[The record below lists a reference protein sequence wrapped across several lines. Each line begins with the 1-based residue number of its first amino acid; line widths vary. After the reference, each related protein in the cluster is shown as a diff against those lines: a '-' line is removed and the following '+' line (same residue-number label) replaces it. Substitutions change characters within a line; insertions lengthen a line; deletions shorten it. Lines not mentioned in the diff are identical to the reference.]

1 MKIKNKKLSAFIF
14 ITAVASIG
22 MIFSVKVCAAYNKN
36 QNSFNELLKKYG
48 IKIKKAG
55 IVHINFDGKKEDR
68 LSVNVRKNRG
78 CEEING
84 AICKK
89 SLTKMN
95 MNMPYFL
102 RQRISLSGN
111 GSVKSALMT
120 LSHETGV
127 PFVIYRGFPDK
138 LKNEAYYKDIP
149 LYKVLNGL
157 LVSNGFAYSYKNKML
172 YVYAVEEKT
181 FHIPVSDLLST
192 FSSTVGMSGIE
203 GGGVNSSINNGNTQE
218 IPEGG
223 GTGITGGNTESS
235 GSGSSDSLSSGLIN
249 SGVNGNYGNG
259 GGYSGNPS
267 GSLSLTL
274 SESDSLYSIISR
286 NIKEMLTK
294 NGKYFINPKDGLIWV
309 KDRVSNVNEVAAY
322 IKRINKFLSKQVFLK
337 VEVID
342 VNLNKG
348 FQAGIN
354 WNLLFNQAFKSN
366 VFGADSLSVSA
377 QLASS
382 NNISNAPYIGFK
394 GSGSNSAILNALRTQ
409 GAVDV
414 ISQPRLVLM
423 DGQTRLISSGTITP
437 YVSSIQ
443 TMSLSLSQT
452 ETYPVISQVQTGL
465 SISFTPHIN
474 FKNNS
479 VSVTLSLIDNSI
491 TGYQSFAIGEESF
504 SNPVIESKSFSDTV
518 NVKSGSTI
526 LVGGILTTDKVKNT
540 YGIPIFSKIP
550 LFGNFFK
557 SVNDTDEK
565 EDLLIMLTPKIIR

>member
-1 MKIKNKKLSAFIF
+1 MKIKNKKLSAFVF
-14 ITAVASIG
+14 ITTVASIG
-22 MIFSVKVCAAYNKN
+22 MIFSAKVSAAYNKN
-36 QNSFNELLKKYG
+36 QNSFNGLLKKYG

-68 LSVNVRKNRG
+68 LSVNVNKNRG
-78 CEEING
+78 CKKING

-95 MNMPYFL
+95 MNVPYFL

-120 LSHETGV
+120 LSHETDV

-138 LKNEAYYKDIP
+138 LKNEAYYKDIQ

-192 FSSTVGMSGIE
+192 FSSTVGMSGME

-218 IPEGG
+218 MPEGG
-223 GTGITGGNTESS
+223 GASITGGNTESS
-235 GSGSSDSLSSGLIN
+235 GSGSLSSGLIN
-249 SGVNGNYGNG
+249 SGVNGNYGNS

-309 KDRVSNVNEVAAY
+309 KDRVSNVNEIAAY

-342 VNLNKG
+342 VSLNKG

-382 NNISNAPYIGFK
+382 NNISNAPYIGFN

-491 TGYQSFAIGEESF
+491 TSYQSFAIGEESF

-540 YGIPIFSKIP
+540 YGIPILSKIP

>member
-1 MKIKNKKLSAFIF
+1 MKIKNKKLSAFMF
-14 ITAVASIG
+14 IAAVASIG
-22 MIFSVKVCAAYNKN
+22 MVLSVKVSAAYNKN
-36 QNSFNELLKKYG
+36 QNSFNGLLKKYG
-48 IKIKKAG
+48 IKIKKAE
-55 IVHINFDGKKEDR
+55 IVHINFDGKKENS
-68 LSVNVRKNRG
+68 LSVKVNKNKG
-78 CEEING
+78 CKEING
-84 AICKK
+84 EICKK
-89 SLTKMN
+89 SLIKMN

-102 RQRISLSGN
+102 KQKISLSGN

-127 PFVIYRGFPDK
+127 PFVIYSGFPNK
-138 LKNEAYYKDIP
+138 LKNEVYYKDIP

-157 LVSNGFAYSYKNKML
+157 LVSNGFAYNYKNKML

-181 FHIPVSDLLST
+181 FHIPVSDLLSA
-192 FSSTVGMSGIE
+192 FSSTVGMSGMGE
-203 GGGVNSSINNGNTQE
+203 GGGVNSGINNGNTQE
-218 IPEGG
+218 MPEGSG
-223 GTGITGGNTESS
+223 MGIAGGNSETSAS
-235 GSGSSDSLSSGLIN
+235 NSLPSGLIN
-249 SGVNGNYGNG
+249 SGVNGNSGSSGGN
-259 GGYSGNPS
+259 SGNPS

-309 KDRVSNVNEVAAY
+309 KDRVSNVNEVAGY

-342 VNLNKG
+342 VCLNKG

-377 QLASS
+377 RLASS
-382 NNISNAPYIGFK
+382 NNISNAPYIGFN

-409 GAVDV
+409 GAVNV

-443 TMSLSLSQT
+443 TMALSLSQT

-491 TGYQSFAIGEESF
+491 TSYQSFAIGGESF

-540 YGIPIFSKIP
+540 YGIPILSKIP
-550 LFGNFFK
+550 LFGDLFK

>member
-1 MKIKNKKLSAFIF
+1 MKIKNKKLSAFMF

-22 MIFSVKVCAAYNKN
+22 MVLSVKVSAAYNKN
-36 QNSFNELLKKYG
+36 QNSFNGLLKKYG

-55 IVHINFDGKKEDR
+55 VVHINFDGKKENS
-68 LSVNVRKNRG
+68 LSGKVNKNNG
-78 CEEING
+78 CKEING
-84 AICKK
+84 EICKK
-89 SLTKMN
+89 SLIKMN

-102 RQRISLSGN
+102 RQKVSLSGN
-111 GSVKSALMT
+111 GKVKSALMT

-127 PFVIYRGFPDK
+127 PFVIYSGFPNK
-138 LKNEAYYKDIP
+138 LKNEVYYKDIP

-157 LVSNGFAYSYKNKML
+157 LVSNGFAYNYKNKML

-181 FHIPVSDLLST
+181 FHIPVSDLLSA
-192 FSSTVGMSGIE
+192 FSSTVGMSGMGE
-203 GGGVNSSINNGNTQE
+203 EGGVNSGINNGNTQE
-218 IPEGG
+218 MPEGSG
-223 GTGITGGNTESS
+223 MGIAGGNSETSAS
-235 GSGSSDSLSSGLIN
+235 NSLPSGLIN
-249 SGVNGNYGNG
+249 SGVNGNSGSSGGN
-259 GGYSGNPS
+259 SGNPS

-309 KDRVSNVNEVAAY
+309 KDRVSNVNEVSGY

-342 VNLNKG
+342 VSLNKG

-366 VFGADSLSVSA
+366 VFGADSLSASA

-382 NNISNAPYIGFK
+382 NNISNVPYIGFN

-443 TMSLSLSQT
+443 TMALSLSQT

-540 YGIPIFSKIP
+540 YGIPILSKIP
-550 LFGNFFK
+550 LFGDLFK
-557 SVNDTDEK
+557 SVNDTDQK

>member
-1 MKIKNKKLSAFIF
+1 MKIKNKKLSAFMF
-14 ITAVASIG
+14 IAAVASIG
-22 MIFSVKVCAAYNKN
+22 MVLSVKVSAAYNKN
-36 QNSFNELLKKYG
+36 QNSFNGLLKKYG
-48 IKIKKAG
+48 IKIKKAE
-55 IVHINFDGKKEDR
+55 IVHINFDGKKENS
-68 LSVNVRKNRG
+68 LSVKVNKNKG
-78 CEEING
+78 CKEING
-84 AICKK
+84 EICKK
-89 SLTKMN
+89 SLIKMN

-102 RQRISLSGN
+102 KQKISLSGN

-127 PFVIYRGFPDK
+127 PFVIYSGFPNK
-138 LKNEAYYKDIP
+138 LKNEVYYKDIP

-157 LVSNGFAYSYKNKML
+157 LVSNGFAYNYKNKML

-181 FHIPVSDLLST
+181 FHIPVSDLLSA
-192 FSSTVGMSGIE
+192 FSSTVGMSGMGE
-203 GGGVNSSINNGNTQE
+203 GGGVNSGINNGNTQE
-218 IPEGG
+218 MPEGSG
-223 GTGITGGNTESS
+223 MGIAGGNSETSAS
-235 GSGSSDSLSSGLIN
+235 NSLPSGLIN
-249 SGVNGNYGNG
+249 SGVNGNSGSSGGN
-259 GGYSGNPS
+259 SGNPS

-309 KDRVSNVNEVAAY
+309 KDRVSNVNEVAGY

-342 VNLNKG
+342 VCLNKG

-377 QLASS
+377 RLASS
-382 NNISNAPYIGFK
+382 NNISNAPYIGFN
-394 GSGSNSAILNALRTQ
+394 GSGSNGAILNALRTQ
-409 GAVDV
+409 GAVNV

-443 TMSLSLSQT
+443 TMALSLSQT

-491 TGYQSFAIGEESF
+491 TSYQSFAIGGESF

-540 YGIPIFSKIP
+540 YGIPILSKIP
-550 LFGNFFK
+550 LFGDLFK

>member
-1 MKIKNKKLSAFIF
+1 MKNKKKKLSIF
-14 ITAVASIG
+14 VLITSVASIG
-22 MIFSVKVCAAYNKN
+22 MLLTAKISSAYGKN
-36 QNSFNELLKKYG
+36 LNSFDGLLKKYG

-55 IVHINFDGKKEDR
+55 VVHINFGGKKRD
-68 LSVNVRKNRG
+68 SMSIKVNKKTG
-78 CEEING
+78 CKEVNG
-84 AICKK
+84 RICKK
-89 SLTKMN
+89 SLIN
-95 MNMPYFL
+95 INMPYFL
-102 RQRISLSGN
+102 KQKISLSGN

-120 LSHETGV
+120 LSHETGI
-127 PFVIYRGFPDK
+127 PFVIYSRFPDK
-138 LKNEAYYKDIP
+138 LRNEVYYKNIP

-172 YVYAVEEKT
+172 YIYAVEEKT
-181 FHIPVSDLLST
+181 FHIPVSDLLSS
-192 FSSTVGMSGIE
+192 FSSTVGMSGIGE
-203 GGGVNSSINNGNTQE
+203 GGGVNSGINNGNTQE
-218 IPEGG
+218 MPEGG
-223 GTGITGGNTESS
+223 STGITGGNP
-235 GSGSSDSLSSGLIN
+235 GSSASLPSGLIN
-249 SGVNGNYGNG
+249 SGSNGNSSNN

-274 SESDSLYSIISR
+274 SESGSLYSIISE

-294 NGKYFINPKDGLIWV
+294 NGKYFINSKDGLIWV

-342 VNLNKG
+342 VSLNKG

-354 WNLLFNQAFKSN
+354 WDLLFNQAFKSN
-366 VFGADSLSVSA
+366 VFGADSVSVSA

-382 NNISNAPYIGFK
+382 NNISNVPYIGFN

-443 TMSLSLSQT
+443 TMALSLSQT
-452 ETYPVISQVQTGL
+452 ETYPVISQIQTGL

-491 TGYQSFAIGEESF
+491 TGYQSFAIGGESF

-540 YGIPIFSKIP
+540 YGIPLLSKIP
-550 LFGNFFK
+550 LIGDLFK
-557 SVNDTDEK
+557 SANDTNQK

>member
-1 MKIKNKKLSAFIF
+1 MKIKNKKLSAFVF
-14 ITAVASIG
+14 ITAFASIG
-22 MIFSVKVCAAYNKN
+22 MIFSTKVSAAYNKN
-36 QNSFNELLKKYG
+36 QSSFNGLLKKYG

-55 IVHINFDGKKEDR
+55 IVHINFDGKKVDR
-68 LSVNVRKNRG
+68 LSINVNKNRG
-78 CEEING
+78 CKEING
-84 AICKK
+84 EICKK

-120 LSHETGV
+120 LSHETDI

-138 LKNEAYYKDIP
+138 LKNEVYYKDIP

-157 LVSNGFAYSYKNKML
+157 LVSNGFAYNYKNKML

-181 FHIPVSDLLST
+181 FHIPVSDLLSA
-192 FSSTVGMSGIE
+192 FSSTVGMSGME
-203 GGGVNSSINNGNTQE
+203 GGGVNSGINNGNTQE
-218 IPEGG
+218 MPEGG

-235 GSGSSDSLSSGLIN
+235 ASGSLSSGLIN
-249 SGVNGNYGNG
+249 SAVNGNYGNS
-259 GGYSGNPS
+259 GGYSGNTS

-274 SESDSLYSIISR
+274 SESESLYSIISR

-322 IKRINKFLSKQVFLK
+322 IKRINNFLSRQVFLK

-354 WNLLFNQAFKSN
+354 WNLLFNKAFKSN
-366 VFGADSLSVSA
+366 VFGADSLSASA

-382 NNISNAPYIGFK
+382 NNISNVPYIGFN

-443 TMSLSLSQT
+443 TMALSLSQT

-540 YGIPIFSKIP
+540 YGIPILSKIP
-550 LFGNFFK
+550 LFGDLFK
-557 SVNDTDEK
+557 SVNDTDQK

>member
-1 MKIKNKKLSAFIF
+1 MKNKNKKLLIF
-14 ITAVASIG
+14 VLIAPVAIIG
-22 MIFSVKVCAAYNKN
+22 MVLGAKSSSAYGKN
-36 QNSFNELLKKYG
+36 QNSFDGLLKRYG
-48 IKIKKAG
+48 IKFKKAG
-55 IVHINFDGKKEDR
+55 IVHINFGGNKGNR
-68 LSVNVRKNRG
+68 LSVKLNKKNG
-78 CEEING
+78 CKEING
-84 AICKK
+84 RICKK
-89 SLTKMN
+89 SLIN

-102 RQRISLSGN
+102 KQKISLSGS

-138 LKNEAYYKDIP
+138 LRNEVYYKDVP
-149 LYKVLNGL
+149 LYKVLKGL

-181 FHIPVSDLLST
+181 FHIPVSDLLSA
-192 FSSTVGMSGIE
+192 FSSTVGMSGMGE
-203 GGGVNSSINNGNTQE
+203 GGGVNSGINSGNTQE
-218 IPEGG
+218 MPEGG
-223 GTGITGGNTESS
+223 GAGIADGNPESS
-235 GSGSSDSLSSGLIN
+235 ASLPSGLIS
-249 SGVNGNYGNG
+249 SGVNDNSGNSGGN
-259 GGYSGNPS
+259 SGNPS

-274 SESDSLYSIISR
+274 SESGSLYSIISG

-294 NGKYFINPKDGLIWV
+294 NGKYFINQKDGLIWV
-309 KDRVSNVNEVAAY
+309 KDRVSNVNEVSAY

-342 VNLNKG
+342 VSLNKG

-366 VFGADSLSVSA
+366 VFGVDSLSVSA

-382 NNISNAPYIGFK
+382 NNISNAPYIGFN

-443 TMSLSLSQT
+443 TMALSLSQT
-452 ETYPVISQVQTGL
+452 ETYPVISQIQTGL

-479 VSVTLSLIDNSI
+479 VSGTLSLIDNSI
-491 TGYQSFAIGEESF
+491 TGYQSFAIGGESF

-518 NVKSGSTI
+518 NVKSDSTI

-540 YGIPIFSKIP
+540 YGIPLLSKIP
-550 LFGNFFK
+550 LLGDLFK
-557 SVNDTDEK
+557 SANDTNEK

>member
-1 MKIKNKKLSAFIF
+1 
-14 ITAVASIG
+14 
-22 MIFSVKVCAAYNKN
+22 
-36 QNSFNELLKKYG
+36 
-48 IKIKKAG
+48 
-55 IVHINFDGKKEDR
+55 
-68 LSVNVRKNRG
+68 
-78 CEEING
+78 
-84 AICKK
+84 
-89 SLTKMN
+89 

-102 RQRISLSGN
+102 KQKISLSGS

-138 LKNEAYYKDIP
+138 LRNEVYYKDVP
-149 LYKVLNGL
+149 LYKVLKGL

-181 FHIPVSDLLST
+181 FHIPVSDLLSA
-192 FSSTVGMSGIE
+192 FSSTVGMSGMGE
-203 GGGVNSSINNGNTQE
+203 GGGVNSGINSGNTQE
-218 IPEGG
+218 MPEGG
-223 GTGITGGNTESS
+223 GAGIADGNPESS
-235 GSGSSDSLSSGLIN
+235 ASLPSGLIS
-249 SGVNGNYGNG
+249 SGVNDNSGNSGGN
-259 GGYSGNPS
+259 SGNPS

-274 SESDSLYSIISR
+274 SESGSLYSIISG

-342 VNLNKG
+342 VSLNKG

-382 NNISNAPYIGFK
+382 NNISNAPYIGFN
-394 GSGSNSAILNALRTQ
+394 GFGSNSAILNALRTQ

-443 TMSLSLSQT
+443 TMALSLSQT

-491 TGYQSFAIGEESF
+491 TGYQSFAIGGESF

-540 YGIPIFSKIP
+540 YGIPLLAEIP
-550 LFGNFFK
+550 LLGDLFK
-557 SVNDTDEK
+557 SANDANQK

>member
-1 MKIKNKKLSAFIF
+1 MKIKNKKLSAFMF

-22 MIFSVKVCAAYNKN
+22 VVLAAKVSAAYNKN
-36 QNSFNELLKKYG
+36 QNSFNGLLKKYG

-55 IVHINFDGKKEDR
+55 IVHINFDEKKENS
-68 LSVNVRKNRG
+68 LSVKVNKNNG

-84 AICKK
+84 EVCKK
-89 SLTKMN
+89 RLIKMN

-102 RQRISLSGN
+102 RQKVSLSGN
-111 GSVKSALMT
+111 GRVKSALMT

-127 PFVIYRGFPDK
+127 PFVIYSGFPNK
-138 LKNEAYYKDIP
+138 LKNEVYYKDIP

-181 FHIPVSDLLST
+181 FHIPVSDLLSA
-192 FSSTVGMSGIE
+192 FSSTVGMSGMGE
-203 GGGVNSSINNGNTQE
+203 GGGVNSGINNVNTQE
-218 IPEGG
+218 MPEGSG
-223 GTGITGGNTESS
+223 MGIAGGNSETSAS
-235 GSGSSDSLSSGLIN
+235 TSLSSGLIN
-249 SGVNGNYGNG
+249 SGVNGN
-259 GGYSGNPS
+259 SGSSGDNSANPS
-267 GSLSLTL
+267 CSLSLTL

-309 KDRVSNVNEVAAY
+309 KDRVSNVNEVADY
-322 IKRINKFLSKQVFLK
+322 IKRIDKFLSKQVFLK

-342 VNLNKG
+342 VSLNKG

-382 NNISNAPYIGFK
+382 NNISNVPYIGFN

-443 TMSLSLSQT
+443 TMALSLSQT

-479 VSVTLSLIDNSI
+479 VSVTLTLIDNSI

-540 YGIPIFSKIP
+540 YGIPILSKIP
-550 LFGNFFK
+550 LFGDLFK
-557 SVNDTDEK
+557 SVNDTDQK

>member
-1 MKIKNKKLSAFIF
+1 MKNKNKKLTALAFI
-14 ITAVASIG
+14 ASLLSIG
-22 MIFSVKVCAAYNKN
+22 MILGAKASFAYGKN
-36 QNSFNELLKKYG
+36 QNSFGGLLKKYG

-55 IVHINFDGKKEDR
+55 VVHINFDGKKGNR
-68 LSVNVRKNRG
+68 QSIKVNKNSG
-78 CEEING
+78 CKEIKG
-84 AICKK
+84 RICKK
-89 SLTKMN
+89 SLIN

-102 RQRISLSGN
+102 RQKISLSGN

-138 LKNEAYYKDIP
+138 LRNEVYYKDIP

-172 YVYAVEEKT
+172 YIYAVEEKT
-181 FHIPVSDLLST
+181 FHIPVSDLLSA
-192 FSSTVGMSGIE
+192 FSSTVGMSGMGE
-203 GGGVNSSINNGNTQE
+203 GGGVNSGINNGNTQE
-218 IPEGG
+218 MPEGA
-223 GTGITGGNTESS
+223 GTSTAG
-235 GSGSSDSLSSGLIN
+235 GSSQSTASASLPSDLIN
-249 SGVNGNYGNG
+249 SGVNGNASNNS
-259 GGYSGNPS
+259 GYSGNPS

-274 SESDSLYSIISR
+274 SESGSLYSIISG

-294 NGKYFINPKDGLIWV
+294 NGKYFINQKDGLIWV
-309 KDRVSNVNEVAAY
+309 KDRVSNVNEVSAY

-342 VNLNKG
+342 VSLNKG

-366 VFGADSLSVSA
+366 VFGVDSLSVSA

-382 NNISNAPYIGFK
+382 NNISNAPYIGFN

-443 TMSLSLSQT
+443 TMALSLSQT
-452 ETYPVISQVQTGL
+452 ETYPVISQIQTGL

-491 TGYQSFAIGEESF
+491 TGYQSFAIGGESF

-540 YGIPIFSKIP
+540 YGIPLLSKIP
-550 LFGNFFK
+550 LLGDLFK
-557 SVNDTDEK
+557 SANDTNEK

>member
-1 MKIKNKKLSAFIF
+1 MKIKNKKLSAFMF
-14 ITAVASIG
+14 IAAVASIG
-22 MIFSVKVCAAYNKN
+22 MVLSVKVSAAYNKN
-36 QNSFNELLKKYG
+36 QNSFNGLLKKYG
-48 IKIKKAG
+48 IKIKKAE
-55 IVHINFDGKKEDR
+55 IVHINFDGKKENS
-68 LSVNVRKNRG
+68 LSVKVNKNKG
-78 CEEING
+78 CKEING
-84 AICKK
+84 EICKK
-89 SLTKMN
+89 SLIKMN

-102 RQRISLSGN
+102 KQKISLSGN

-127 PFVIYRGFPDK
+127 PFVIYSGFPNK
-138 LKNEAYYKDIP
+138 LKNEVYYKDIP

-157 LVSNGFAYSYKNKML
+157 LVSNGFAYNYKNKML

-181 FHIPVSDLLST
+181 FHIPVSDLLSA
-192 FSSTVGMSGIE
+192 FSSTVGMSGMGE
-203 GGGVNSSINNGNTQE
+203 GGGVNSGINNGNTQE
-218 IPEGG
+218 MPEGSG
-223 GTGITGGNTESS
+223 MGIAGGNSETSAS
-235 GSGSSDSLSSGLIN
+235 NSLPSGLIN
-249 SGVNGNYGNG
+249 SGVNGNSGSSGGN
-259 GGYSGNPS
+259 SGNPS

-309 KDRVSNVNEVAAY
+309 KDRVSNVNEVAGY

-342 VNLNKG
+342 VSLNKG

-377 QLASS
+377 RLASS
-382 NNISNAPYIGFK
+382 NNISNAPYIGFN

-409 GAVDV
+409 GAVNV

-443 TMSLSLSQT
+443 TMALSLSQT

-491 TGYQSFAIGEESF
+491 TSYQSFAIGGESF

-540 YGIPIFSKIP
+540 YGIPILSKIP
-550 LFGNFFK
+550 LFGDLFK

>member
-1 MKIKNKKLSAFIF
+1 MKIKNKKLSAFMF
-14 ITAVASIG
+14 IAAVASIG
-22 MIFSVKVCAAYNKN
+22 MVLSVKVSAAYNKN
-36 QNSFNELLKKYG
+36 QNSFNGLLKKYG
-48 IKIKKAG
+48 IKIKKAE
-55 IVHINFDGKKEDR
+55 IVHINFDGKKENS
-68 LSVNVRKNRG
+68 LSVKVNKNKG
-78 CEEING
+78 CKEING
-84 AICKK
+84 EICKK
-89 SLTKMN
+89 SLIKMN

-102 RQRISLSGN
+102 KQKISLSGN

-127 PFVIYRGFPDK
+127 PFVIYSGFPNK
-138 LKNEAYYKDIP
+138 LKNEVYYKDIP

-157 LVSNGFAYSYKNKML
+157 LVSNGFAYNYKNKML

-181 FHIPVSDLLST
+181 FHIPVSDLLSA
-192 FSSTVGMSGIE
+192 FSSTVGMSGMGE
-203 GGGVNSSINNGNTQE
+203 GGGVNSGINNGNTQE
-218 IPEGG
+218 MPEGSG
-223 GTGITGGNTESS
+223 MGIAGGNSETSAS
-235 GSGSSDSLSSGLIN
+235 NSLPSGLIN
-249 SGVNGNYGNG
+249 SGVNGNSGSSGGN
-259 GGYSGNPS
+259 SGNPS

-309 KDRVSNVNEVAAY
+309 KDRVSNVNEVAGY

-342 VNLNKG
+342 VSLNKG

-377 QLASS
+377 RLASS
-382 NNISNAPYIGFK
+382 NNISNAPYIGFN
-394 GSGSNSAILNALRTQ
+394 GSGSNGAILNALRTQ
-409 GAVDV
+409 GAVNV

-443 TMSLSLSQT
+443 TMALSLSQT

-491 TGYQSFAIGEESF
+491 TSYQSFAIGGESF

-540 YGIPIFSKIP
+540 YGIPILSKIP
-550 LFGNFFK
+550 LFGDLFK